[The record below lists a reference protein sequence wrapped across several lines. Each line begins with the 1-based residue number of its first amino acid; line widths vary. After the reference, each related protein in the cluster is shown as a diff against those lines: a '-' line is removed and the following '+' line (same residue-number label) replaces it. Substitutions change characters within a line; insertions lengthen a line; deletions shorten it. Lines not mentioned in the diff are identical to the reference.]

1 MKFKLLFIFLV
12 FISTFAYSNEI
23 DEFWNTEAAY
33 KNKAESYISQLYSNK
48 PELLVIEFSIKR
60 NQTKIES
67 ELEHYVFFKAL
78 DKASIVDTKDPVIR
92 EWAKS
97 NSTSAKD
104 ITVYDVVFELPKTN
118 NISPVIMSVGQET
131 GILNNKWAELI
142 STSNGTN
149 TVG

>member
-1 MKFKLLFIFLV
+1 MKFKLSFIFLI
-12 FISTFAYSNEI
+12 FISVFAYSNEI
-23 DEFWNTEAAY
+23 NELWGAEAAY

-60 NQTKIES
+60 NPTKIES
-67 ELEHYVFFKAL
+67 ELEHYVSLKAL
-78 DKASIVDTKDPVIR
+78 DKASIVNTEDPAIL

-97 NSTSAKD
+97 NGTSAKD

-131 GILNNKWAELI
+131 GFLNNKWAELI
-142 STSNGTN
+142 KP
-149 TVG
+149 